1 MAMLL
6 PFSNVCPSS
15 VSVIPFAVTSLRVS
29 SNQVDTRLRTHY
41 SLTFCNTMSLIS
53 SDSS

>member
-6 PFSNVCPSS
+6 PLSNVCPSS

-29 SNQVDTRLRTHY
+29 TNQRSTHG
-41 SLTFCNTMSLIS
+41 SGPTTP
-53 SDSS
+53 